1 MFLGN
6 IVSERSIIVSD
17 LFNVISDIRNI
28 DDRVPTLI
36 IGWDF
41 SKRIFSDTKLSIL
54 DKKINKNIS
63 WTFTKKEKRIDYE
76 KDLESFIKYCLNSIN
91 NRINYQ
97 YINILT
103 ADYKIIKNLIKKVTS
118 TEISYIYVCKN
129 AFIYIYSNGNVIGI
143 DFNSID
149 YLYIDRK
156 KIYKILYG
164 RGNKIFFNNSFLPS
178 GINENIENRQRIIP
192 YLYEIQNGKQL

>member
-6 IVSERSIIVSD
+6 IVSENSIIVSS
-17 LFNVISDIRNI
+17 LFNVVNDINNI

-41 SKRIFSDTKLSIL
+41 SKRIFSGVKLSIL
-54 DKKINKNIS
+54 DKNINKNTS
-63 WTFTKKEKRIDYE
+63 WTFTKKEKRVDYE
-76 KDLESFIKYCLNSIN
+76 KDLDNFIKNCLNYIN
-91 NRINYQ
+91 NKINYQ

-103 ADYKIIKNLIKKVTS
+103 SEYKIIKKLIEKLTS

-129 AFIYIYSNGNVIGI
+129 SFIYIYSNYNVIGI
-143 DFNSID
+143 DFNCLD
-149 YLYIDRK
+149 YLNIDRK

-164 RGNKIFFNNSFLPS
+164 KGNKIFFNNSFLPS
-178 GINENIENRQRIIP
+178 GINENIENKQRIIP